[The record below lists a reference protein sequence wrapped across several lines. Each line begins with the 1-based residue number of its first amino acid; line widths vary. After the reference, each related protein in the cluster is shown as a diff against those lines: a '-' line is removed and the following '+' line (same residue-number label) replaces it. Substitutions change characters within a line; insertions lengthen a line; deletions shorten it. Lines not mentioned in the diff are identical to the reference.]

1 MLNINNCHCWISTA
15 VIAEYQQLSL
25 LNINNFNN
33 WRSTTETININNW
46 NNWRSTTETININN
60 WNNWRSTT
68 ETIEYQQLKQLNI
81 NNWNNIFKQIVNK
94 LLLLCICC
102 LCCLCCLFVVQCCL
116 WFVVQ
121 CCLWFVVQCC
131 LSIVYVVYAL
141 FIVVYI
147 LSMYYPLLSTTI
159 RQSTYQ
165 EKVKRKI
172 FYKHCKHLLITY
184 QKAIKTQRKTLWNYN
199 LKALVLPPETHGFTP

>member
-1 MLNINNCHCWISTA
+1 MKGRETIATVYQQLLLLYINSCHCWISTA
-15 VIAEYQQLSL
+15 VTAVYQQLL
-25 LNINNFNN
+25 LLKINNFNN
-33 WRSTTETININNW
+33 WRSTTL
-46 NNWRSTTETININN
+46 
-60 WNNWRSTT
+60 
-68 ETIEYQQLKQLNI
+68 TIEDQQLKQLNI

-102 LCCLCCLFVVQCCL
+102 LCCLCCL
-116 WFVVQ
+116 FVVQ